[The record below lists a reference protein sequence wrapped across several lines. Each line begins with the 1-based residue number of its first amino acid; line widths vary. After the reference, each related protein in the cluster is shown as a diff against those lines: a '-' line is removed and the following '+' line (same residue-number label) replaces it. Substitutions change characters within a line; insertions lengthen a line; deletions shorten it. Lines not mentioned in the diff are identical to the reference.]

1 MAISLASLQTSTVLR
16 PPRVLIHG
24 VAGIGKSTFAASA
37 DAPVFVLTEDGLGK
51 LQVPHFPLAYYGALR
66 LGAVWAG
73 AARGRRRTSSPWP

>member
-37 DAPVFVLTEDGLGK
+37 DAPTDAPADAPANSPGRDGTPG
-51 LQVPHFPLAYYGALR
+51 
-66 LGAVWAG
+66 
-73 AARGRRRTSSPWP
+73 